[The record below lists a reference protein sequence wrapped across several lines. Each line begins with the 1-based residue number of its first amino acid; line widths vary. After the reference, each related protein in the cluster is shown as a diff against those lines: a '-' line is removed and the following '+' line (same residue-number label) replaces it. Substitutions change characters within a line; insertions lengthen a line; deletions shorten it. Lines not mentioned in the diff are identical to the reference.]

1 VDCDVE
7 EPNGH
12 LFLKPEIA
20 SSRAIGRLHPVVD
33 GEKCTHCG
41 LCGEICQYSAIVCVG
56 DRVLVYSELCHACGG
71 CVLVCGPGAIT
82 EVLRDTGRLE
92 TGQAGPIRFVHG
104 LLNIGEAMGTPLVR
118 QVKAEAAQADLAIV
132 DSPPGISCPVIESIR
147 GADLVVLVTEPTPFG
162 LNDLKLAV
170 ETVRAMKLPLSVV
183 INRADSGDDQT
194 RKYCGA
200 QGIDILSEI
209 PDDRRVAEA
218 YSRGV
223 LAAEALPEIRVRFEG
238 LVRRLLGD
246 ALSPAGRREVS
257 A

>member
-1 VDCDVE
+1 
-7 EPNGH
+7 
-12 LFLKPEIA
+12 
-20 SSRAIGRLHPVVD
+20 
-33 GEKCTHCG
+33 
-41 LCGEICQYSAIVCVG
+41 
-56 DRVLVYSELCHACGG
+56 
-71 CVLVCGPGAIT
+71 
-82 EVLRDTGRLE
+82 
-92 TGQAGPIRFVHG
+92 
-104 LLNIGEAMGTPLVR
+104 
-118 QVKAEAAQADLAIV
+118 
-132 DSPPGISCPVIESIR
+132 
-147 GADLVVLVTEPTPFG
+147 
-162 LNDLKLAV
+162 
-170 ETVRAMKLPLSVV
+170 V